1 VLTALASGLLLG
13 LSCGLAPG
21 PLMALVMAQALQH
34 GWREG
39 CKVALAPLITDAPVI
54 MLALALASRA
64 AELQKV
70 LGTLS
75 IAGGLFVLYV
85 AVDTIRPARAKVEVA
100 VVRPKSWLRG
110 ALANLLSPHP
120 WLFWMTVGATT
131 LAKAITVSWQAAT
144 VFLGVFYLLLVGS
157 KVLLALAVGRSRE
170 FLKGRDY
177 RLIMQML
184 GVLLAV
190 FALLLL
196 CDGMQRFQ

>member
-1 VLTALASGLLLG
+1 
-13 LSCGLAPG
+13 
-21 PLMALVMAQALQH
+21 
-34 GWREG
+34 
-39 CKVALAPLITDAPVI
+39 
-54 MLALALASRA
+54 
-64 AELQKV
+64 
-70 LGTLS
+70 
-75 IAGGLFVLYV
+75 
-85 AVDTIRPARAKVEVA
+85 
-100 VVRPKSWLRG
+100 
-110 ALANLLSPHP
+110 
-120 WLFWMTVGATT
+120 MTVEATT

-170 FLKGRDY
+170 FLKARAY